1 LLRTFPTDNYWF
13 GLQASVQAMLLAAKG
28 DSKAALPL
36 ADKAVTVVETA
47 VKTGHAG
54 KNFLPIVLV
63 RRSAIEL
70 DAGQPGLAAA
80 DAQRAIAQLQ
90 ADGSPGAFS
99 NNIGSAYL
107 ELGRALR
114 AQGKHAGAAA
124 AFQSAAENLQATLGS
139 NHPDTRNSQQ
149 MAELETKLR

>member
-1 LLRTFPTDNYWF
+1 
-13 GLQASVQAMLLAAKG
+13 
-28 DSKAALPL
+28 
-36 ADKAVTVVETA
+36 VETA
-47 VKTGHAG
+47 IKTGHAG

-63 RRSAIEL
+63 RRSVIEL
-70 DAGQPGLAAA
+70 DAGQPGLAAT
-80 DAQRAIAQLQ
+80 DAQRAITQLQ

-114 AQGKHAGAAA
+114 AEGKHPEAAA
-124 AFQSAAENLQATLGS
+124 AFQAAAENLQATLGA

-149 MAELETKLR
+149 MAELENRVR